1 MSNTEFE
8 FSQLSNELNRLNS
21 YIDQQDS
28 RINELTKAK
37 YDLEVKV
44 NTTNESSRNEIENL
58 QEEVKTLEFKLAHSQ
73 KELCDYKN
81 LLNSIDLS
89 TNNNNNQ
96 DGKVEKLEQELNE
109 AKNENNYLNEH
120 IYALDEFIRD
130 KEAQNEDYENKIDK
144 IKRSNQTLVE
154 EKQELENEFN
164 NNFILNYFNN
174 NQQEQVKDFSI
185 RLNALSGHLK
195 KVK

>member
-1 MSNTEFE
+1 M
-8 FSQLSNELNRLNS
+8 
-21 YIDQQDS
+21 
-28 RINELTKAK
+28 K
-37 YDLEVKV
+37 
-44 NTTNESSRNEIENL
+44 IENL
-58 QEEVKTLEFKLAHSQ
+58 QEEVKTLVFKLAHSQ

-89 TNNNNNQ
+89 INNNNNQ

-130 KEAQNEDYENKIDK
+130 KEAQNEDYENEIDK

>member
-1 MSNTEFE
+1 M
-8 FSQLSNELNRLNS
+8 SNELNRLNS

-120 IYALDEFIRD
+120 IYPLDEFIRD
-130 KEAQNEDYENKIDK
+130 KEAQN
-144 IKRSNQTLVE
+144 
-154 EKQELENEFN
+154 
-164 NNFILNYFNN
+164 
-174 NQQEQVKDFSI
+174 
-185 RLNALSGHLK
+185 
-195 KVK
+195 